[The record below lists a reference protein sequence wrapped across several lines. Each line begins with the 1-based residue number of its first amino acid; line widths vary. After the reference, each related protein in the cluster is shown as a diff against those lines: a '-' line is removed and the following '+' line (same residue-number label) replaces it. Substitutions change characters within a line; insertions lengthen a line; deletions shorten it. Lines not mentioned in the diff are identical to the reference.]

1 MTGGENLLKGNFWGF
16 PGGTVDG
23 NSPASAGDMCSIPD
37 PGRFHML
44 QNNECLC
51 TTTTEGF
58 PLQNLNSATR
68 EATAIRSPCTAMKS
82 TPLSPQLEK
91 PLVQQR
97 RASAT
102 KKKKK
107 KRKFLGT

>member
-51 TTTTEGF
+51 TTTMEGF

-82 TPLSPQLEK
+82 SPL
-91 PLVQQR
+91 
-97 RASAT
+97 
-102 KKKKK
+102 
-107 KRKFLGT
+107 